1 MDPVSSVARM
11 EDVFGLVGLALES
24 KYVIEAVVAAGGF
37 GVVYRG
43 RHTVLGAPVA
53 LKVLKIPETLPRR
66 MHPSFV
72 RQFVEEARIISQL
85 PHPCIVRVT
94 DFGVIA
100 LADGQQAPWM
110 VLEWIDGHTLA
121 EHLSARRGSGGR
133 SPREVLTLMR
143 PVLEAVAIAH
153 ERGIVHRDLKPGN
166 LMLPKLDLAS
176 TTTTS
181 GGRPSGRP
189 SAVSLR
195 LLDFGLAKTVD
206 ESDGPTS
213 GNTRTTSAMPAFSP
227 RYASPEQCSGTR
239 TGPWTDVHAL
249 GLILT
254 ELLVDAAPYKANDKM
269 ELQIRVMSPTR
280 PTPARFG
287 VDVGA
292 WEPVLTRAVAL
303 LPADRYAN
311 AGELLDALEACVPE
325 RISVVAPAPVRPSG
339 VDFVASEPVHTTSPS
354 TSAAVTLQR
363 RPRPLRAW
371 AAALG
376 LVALGAVV
384 AVVAVRLS
392 APAPARP
399 AAPAASPVAAVIA
412 SPTPAAPPTL
422 AAVADASDAAV
433 SAAVDDP
440 PRGARRRRRVSTRV
454 RPWEQ

>member
-1 MDPVSSVARM
+1 M

-72 RQFVEEARIISQL
+72 QQFVEEARIISQL
-85 PHPCIVRVT
+85 QHPCIVRVT

-110 VLEWIDGHTLA
+110 VLEWIDGETLSQ
-121 EHLSARRGSGGR
+121 HLGARRGSGGR
-133 SPREVLTLMR
+133 SPREVLNLMR

-181 GGRPSGRP
+181 GGRPSTRP
-189 SAVSLR
+189 SVATLR
-195 LLDFGLAKTVD
+195 LLDFGLAKMVD

-287 VDVGA
+287 VDVGV
-292 WEPVLTRAVAL
+292 WEPVLARAVSL

-311 AGELLDALEACVPE
+311 AGELLDALEAAVPE
-325 RISVVAPAPVRPSG
+325 RVSIVAPAPVRPSG
-339 VDFVASEPVHTTSPS
+339 EVLATSEPVHTTSPS
-354 TSAAVTLQR
+354 TSAAVTLPQR
-363 RPRPLRAW
+363 SRPLRAW

-399 AAPAASPVAAVIA
+399 AASPVAAA
-412 SPTPAAPPTL
+412 LAPPTTAALTPPPL
-422 AAVADASDAAV
+422 ATADASDAAV
-433 SAAVDDP
+433 SAAVDAP
-440 PRGARRRRRVSTRV
+440 PRGARRVRRNTRV